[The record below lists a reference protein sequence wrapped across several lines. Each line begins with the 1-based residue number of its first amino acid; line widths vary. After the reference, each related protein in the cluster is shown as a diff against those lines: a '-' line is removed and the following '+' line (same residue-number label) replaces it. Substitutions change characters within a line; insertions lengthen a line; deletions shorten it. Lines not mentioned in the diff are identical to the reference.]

1 MEKRRKRKSERS
13 GTSRVYSAKD
23 VHPRRKGG
31 AVKEPHNDA
40 EQAHRR
46 EGERRPRTRAAQNQ
60 RTDKR
65 ASSADRARVT
75 GDKRAATTEGS
86 AFDAPVKDEA
96 VERTLEEPSG
106 NTASD
111 EKPAVP
117 SEPAPPNV
125 FAIDFGSSDGGSALS
140 QARAEA
146 QRQVE
151 SPADSD
157 SVDDASSTP
166 AGNEELSSDEA
177 DSNRPQFRVI
187 RGAKAESAFQ
197 AAERGAEAEPEWP
210 DESETEMPA
219 ARRRMPA
226 EPAPSK
232 RPPAAKK
239 RTVRDRAQGDQR
251 RAPSSRAEERTRTT
265 RRIPARNA
273 DREAAKGTS
282 SSRRNPVRTPRETEK
297 APAGVAVRAFIANH
311 RMPLIVIVAVIAVL
325 AVVGVLLWNAF
336 SRYDD
341 AADMQG
347 TWYIEGTAVP
357 VTITADKIELTDDVA
372 YSYTIDEKNK
382 SITFTFGQMSG
393 QGTYYFTSNR
403 DHLVIEDTDEVVTQ
417 SLWSELSAQS
427 NNDISAGENRTVLS
441 RAPDLQAYV
450 GQNVGSKF
458 AEVISAADTSLYTQ
472 LEDEGYYFY

>member
-1 MEKRRKRKSERS
+1 M
-13 GTSRVYSAKD
+13 
-23 VHPRRKGG
+23 
-31 AVKEPHNDA
+31 
-40 EQAHRR
+40 
-46 EGERRPRTRAAQNQ
+46 
-60 RTDKR
+60 
-65 ASSADRARVT
+65 
-75 GDKRAATTEGS
+75 
-86 AFDAPVKDEA
+86 
-96 VERTLEEPSG
+96 
-106 NTASD
+106 
-111 EKPAVP
+111 
-117 SEPAPPNV
+117 
-125 FAIDFGSSDGGSALS
+125 
-140 QARAEA
+140 
-146 QRQVE
+146 
-151 SPADSD
+151 
-157 SVDDASSTP
+157 
-166 AGNEELSSDEA
+166 
-177 DSNRPQFRVI
+177 
-187 RGAKAESAFQ
+187 
-197 AAERGAEAEPEWP
+197 
-210 DESETEMPA
+210 
-219 ARRRMPA
+219 
-226 EPAPSK
+226 
-232 RPPAAKK
+232 
-239 RTVRDRAQGDQR
+239 
-251 RAPSSRAEERTRTT
+251 
-265 RRIPARNA
+265 
-273 DREAAKGTS
+273 
-282 SSRRNPVRTPRETEK
+282 RTPRETEK